1 MRVDILG
8 PVRVLDGEGRPVAL
22 GGPRVRA
29 LLVLLAAEAGRIVTQ
44 EQLID
49 GLYGAGPPEAA
60 ANALQSQV
68 SRLRRALGRQ
78 LVEFHPAGYRLAID
92 PQDVDAHRFERLA
105 AEGRE
110 ALRAG
115 DPARASGALRQAL
128 GLWRGAALA
137 DAPLARAAATRLAE
151 LRLAATEDR
160 TQAELELGA
169 HRELVGELRALVAAH
184 PLRERLRV
192 QLMRA
197 LYGSGRQA
205 EALATYE
212 EGRRLLDEELG
223 VGPGA
228 ELAAAHLAVLRA
240 DPSLGAAPRTGAEP
254 SRQGL
259 RAPLTSFVGRAE
271 DLGRVRRLLEEA
283 RLVTLIGPGGAGKSR
298 LAAEAAA
305 PAPLDVCFVELAP
318 LTDGADVAQAVVD
331 ALDLRDTMLPSPDR
345 PATNPAARLVTALAD
360 RTLLLI
366 LDNCEHLI
374 GAAAALADRLLAACP
389 HLRLMATS
397 REALGITGEAIY
409 PVQPLRLPPP
419 GASDAPGYPAVRLFT
434 DRAAAV
440 LPGFTVEEGVLD
452 HVIHICRALDGLP
465 LAIELAAARLRAM
478 PVKEVA
484 ARLDDRFRLLAR
496 GSRTALPR
504 HQTLRA
510 VVAWSWDLLDGDE
523 QAMARR
529 LTVFAGGATLEAA
542 ERVCGLP
549 EELLT
554 SLVEKSLVEVVGGRY
569 RMLETIRAFCAER
582 LSEAGE
588 VETYRRA
595 HAAYYGD
602 LADAADPHL
611 RQAEQL
617 EWLAMLDKERD
628 NLNAALRWAVDEG
641 AAADG
646 LRLVG
651 ALSCYWWIRGRR
663 AESAAMAA
671 ELLAVVGPEP
681 EEGLEEEYAMCVLA
695 SAWAEQRQPVDLGPL
710 MYDGSRA
717 FRREFLNVML
727 PMFQGPPDDY
737 DMIATR
743 QAAAI
748 DQLSPW
754 LRGLSHAGLAF
765 MQQNLGRHRQAWA
778 HFEQSLDHFRRLGER
793 WGGAI
798 SLSGMADLA
807 YQQGDYPA
815 SAELLGRTL
824 SLAEQLG
831 AVEDIADYSCRM
843 ADSVVRMGDLAEA
856 ERQYLRVVE
865 LAGRSGARETLARAH
880 LGLGE
885 VARRRGD
892 AAAATALMRQA
903 LAECPSDWYS
913 AEDTR
918 LQIMLGLAAAE
929 LLAGDREAARDWY
942 TRVLASTEGVNLPLH
957 ARAHEGLSALGE

>member
-49 GLYGAGPPEAA
+49 GLYGAEPPEGA

-115 DPARASGALRQAL
+115 DPARASGSLRQAL
-128 GLWRGAALA
+128 ALWRGAALA
-137 DAPLARAAATRLAE
+137 DAPLARAAATHLAE

-223 VGPGA
+223 VEPGA

-240 DPSLGAAPRTGAEP
+240 DPSLGPAPRSGAEP

-366 LDNCEHLI
+366 LDNCEHL
-374 GAAAALADRLLAACP
+374 
-389 HLRLMATS
+389 
-397 REALGITGEAIY
+397 
-409 PVQPLRLPPP
+409 
-419 GASDAPGYPAVRLFT
+419 
-434 DRAAAV
+434 
-440 LPGFTVEEGVLD
+440 
-452 HVIHICRALDGLP
+452 
-465 LAIELAAARLRAM
+465 
-478 PVKEVA
+478 
-484 ARLDDRFRLLAR
+484 
-496 GSRTALPR
+496 
-504 HQTLRA
+504 
-510 VVAWSWDLLDGDE
+510 
-523 QAMARR
+523 
-529 LTVFAGGATLEAA
+529 
-542 ERVCGLP
+542 
-549 EELLT
+549 
-554 SLVEKSLVEVVGGRY
+554 
-569 RMLETIRAFCAER
+569 
-582 LSEAGE
+582 
-588 VETYRRA
+588 
-595 HAAYYGD
+595 
-602 LADAADPHL
+602 
-611 RQAEQL
+611 
-617 EWLAMLDKERD
+617 
-628 NLNAALRWAVDEG
+628 
-641 AAADG
+641 
-646 LRLVG
+646 
-651 ALSCYWWIRGRR
+651 
-663 AESAAMAA
+663 
-671 ELLAVVGPEP
+671 
-681 EEGLEEEYAMCVLA
+681 
-695 SAWAEQRQPVDLGPL
+695 
-710 MYDGSRA
+710 
-717 FRREFLNVML
+717 
-727 PMFQGPPDDY
+727 
-737 DMIATR
+737 
-743 QAAAI
+743 
-748 DQLSPW
+748 
-754 LRGLSHAGLAF
+754 
-765 MQQNLGRHRQAWA
+765 
-778 HFEQSLDHFRRLGER
+778 
-793 WGGAI
+793 
-798 SLSGMADLA
+798 
-807 YQQGDYPA
+807 
-815 SAELLGRTL
+815 
-824 SLAEQLG
+824 
-831 AVEDIADYSCRM
+831 
-843 ADSVVRMGDLAEA
+843 
-856 ERQYLRVVE
+856 
-865 LAGRSGARETLARAH
+865 
-880 LGLGE
+880 
-885 VARRRGD
+885 
-892 AAAATALMRQA
+892 
-903 LAECPSDWYS
+903 
-913 AEDTR
+913 
-918 LQIMLGLAAAE
+918 
-929 LLAGDREAARDWY
+929 
-942 TRVLASTEGVNLPLH
+942 
-957 ARAHEGLSALGE
+957 

>member
-1 MRVDILG
+1 MRFDILG
-8 PVRVLDGEGRPVAL
+8 PARVLDGAGRPVAL

-29 LLVLLAAEAGRIVTQ
+29 LLVLLTAEAGRIVTQ

-49 GLYGAGPPEAA
+49 GLYGAEPPEGA

-68 SRLRRALGRQ
+68 SRLRRALGKD

-105 AEGRE
+105 AEGRQ

-115 DPARASGALRQAL
+115 DPARAAGRLRQAL
-128 GLWRGAALA
+128 ALWRGAPLA
-137 DAPLARAAATRLAE
+137 DAPLARAAVTRLAE

-169 HRELVGELRALVAAH
+169 HRELVAELRELVAAH

-192 QLMRA
+192 HLMRA

-205 EALATYE
+205 EALAAFE

-223 VGPGA
+223 VEPGA

-240 DPSLGAAPRTGAEP
+240 DPSLGPAPATGAAPM

-271 DLGRVRRLLEEA
+271 DLRRVQGLLEEA
-283 RLVTLIGPGGAGKSR
+283 RLLTLIGPGGAGKSR
-298 LAAEAAA
+298 LAAEAATL
-305 PAPLDVCFVELAP
+305 APLDVCFVELAP

-331 ALDLRDTMLPSPDR
+331 ALDLRDSMQPSPDR
-345 PATNPAARLVTALAD
+345 PATDPAARLVTALGE
-360 RTLLLI
+360 RRLLLV

-389 HLRLMATS
+389 HLRLLATS
-397 REALGITGEAIY
+397 REALGITGEAIF

-419 GASDAPGYPAVRLFT
+419 GAPAALDYPAVRLFA

-440 LPGFTVEEGVLD
+440 LPGFTVEEGGLD
-452 HVIHICRALDGLP
+452 HVVHICRALDGLP
-465 LAIELAAARLRAM
+465 LAIELAAARLRTL
-478 PVKEVA
+478 PVREVA

-510 VVAWSWDLLDGDE
+510 VVAWSWDLLDESE

-549 EELLT
+549 EEVLS

-569 RMLETIRAFCAER
+569 RMLETIRAYCAER

-588 VETYRRA
+588 VETFRRA
-595 HAAYYGD
+595 HAAYYGE
-602 LADAADPHL
+602 LAATADPHL

-617 EWLAMLDKERD
+617 EWLALLDEERD

-641 AAADG
+641 ATADG

-651 ALSCYWWIRGRR
+651 SLSCYWWVRGRR

-671 ELLAVVGPEP
+671 ELLAALGSAPVD
-681 EEGLEEEYAMCVLA
+681 GLEEEYAMCVLVA
-695 SAWAEQRQPVDLGPL
+695 AWTAQQPGDLGPL
-710 MYDGSRA
+710 PYDGAQA

-727 PMFQGPPDDY
+727 PMFHGPPDDY
-737 DMIATR
+737 DMIATMT
-743 QAAAI
+743 AEALDGLA
-748 DQLSPW
+748 PW
-754 LRGLSHAGLAF
+754 IRGLSHAGLAF
-765 MQQNLGRHRQAWA
+765 MQQNLGRHEQAWV
-778 HFEQSLDHFRRLGER
+778 HFGQSLDYFRELGER
-793 WGGAI
+793 WGSTLA
-798 SLSGMADLA
+798 LSGMSDLA
-807 YQQGDYPA
+807 HQQGDYA
-815 SAELLGRTL
+815 TSVELLGQAL
-824 SLAEQLG
+824 SLAEELG
-831 AVEDIADYSCRM
+831 AAEDIADYSCRM
-843 ADSVVRMGDLAEA
+843 ADSVLRMGELAEA

-865 LAGRSGARETLARAH
+865 LAARSGARETLARAH

-885 VARRRGD
+885 VARLRGD
-892 AAAATALMRQA
+892 AGQGAHGAGAGRVPLRLVQRRGHPAA
-903 LAECPSDWYS
+903 DH
-913 AEDTR
+913 
-918 LQIMLGLAAAE
+918 
-929 LLAGDREAARDWY
+929 AGPGRR
-942 TRVLASTEGVNLPLH
+942 
-957 ARAHEGLSALGE
+957 RAPVR